1 MMQSVYRMKIKLAV
15 IVVSIGLLLSISP
28 LSQAREQGERHVH
41 KPANKPPH
49 HNNHH
54 SNHHSNRHRHHHDR
68 WSWGL
73 GFGVGFPYWNSYRP
87 YWGTSV
93 YVPYRY
99 TAPTS
104 IIRQP
109 KVVSTTIQAPQQVTT
124 HVEVNHAINSLPAN
138 ARVKQKN
145 GRTVYEWQGTEY
157 IYDWQT
163 QSYKAISPPIE

>member
-28 LSQAREQGERHVH
+28 LSQARELGERHGH
-41 KPANKPPH
+41 KPANKRP
-49 HNNHH
+49 HH
-54 SNHHSNRHRHHHDR
+54 SNHHSNRYRHHHER
-68 WSWGL
+68 WQWGL
-73 GFGVGFPYWNSYRP
+73 GFGMGYPYWNSYRLH
-87 YWGTSV
+87 WGTSV
-93 YVPYRY
+93 YAPYRY
-99 TAPTS
+99 TVPPP

-109 KVVSTTIQAPQQVTT
+109 KEVSTTVQAPQQVTT
-124 HVEVNHAINSLPAN
+124 HVEVSHAINSLPVN